1 MRRAG
6 GVTTIHCGAFDAET
20 LWRDE
25 TLAKLPSLPD
35 PQAKAIVGAMDELL
49 FLFCE
54 SSDVLLTRGPVSPAQ
69 LRYLSSIGL
78 TFRTSDEPLEGCYS
92 GAQEENP
99 FQLMLNKGV
108 VRQYEELL
116 PPGGFVEPFAVLDG
130 LQELSSLYQLGGRY
144 PDMDTIRRVNSKL
157 YSTELRESLGYG
169 PPTRTVRNHMELRRT
184 AEAMLGA
191 GPVLIKDTFGVS
203 GKGNLLIQSMA
214 TLERIAGYVA
224 AQEQKGKS
232 VLFLLEPLLDKE
244 TDFSCQFHI
253 AADGGYELISVQQVI
268 NAEFAYLGTFS
279 ASEAL
284 LEKLEREGYFKLMRK
299 TGDLLY
305 ESGYYGHVCVD
316 SMLLADGGLVPIVEI
331 NARKSMSLIKKRLD
345 DYLAEFSLQGN
356 LTYLSVI
363 CLGIVEY
370 ADLLAAMEREGLLFR
385 PDRGEGILPLSAGT
399 FTINQADGLKRKG
412 RLYLSAVAGRIE
424 RCGELLARMRALLK
438 SRGIAVTN

>member
-6 GVTTIHCGAFDAET
+6 GVTKIHCGAFDAET

-54 SSDVLLTRGPVSPAQ
+54 SSDVLLTRNPVAPAQ

-78 TFRTSDEPLEGCYS
+78 TFRTSDEPLEANS
-92 GAQEENP
+92 GAREENP
-99 FQLMLNKGV
+99 FQQMLNKGAV
-108 VRQYEELL
+108 HKYKELL

-130 LQELSSLYQLGGRY
+130 LQELSSLYRLGGRY
-144 PDMDTIRRVNSKL
+144 PDMDTIRHVNSKL

-169 PPTRTVRNHMELRRT
+169 PPTRIVRNHMELRRT

-203 GKGNLLIQSMA
+203 GKGNLLIQSLA

-224 AQEQKGKS
+224 AQEQKAKS
-232 VLFLLEPLLDKE
+232 ALFLLEPLLDKE
-244 TDFSCQFHI
+244 IDFSCQFHI
-253 AADGGYELISVQQVI
+253 DADGGYELISVQQVM
-268 NAEFAYLGTFS
+268 NAEFAYQGTFS
-279 ASEAL
+279 ASEEL
-284 LEKLEREGYFKLMRK
+284 IEKLEREDYFKLMQK
-299 TGDLLY
+299 TADLLY

-363 CLGIVEY
+363 CNGIVEY
-370 ADLLAAMEREGLLFR
+370 ADLLASMEREGLLFR

-412 RLYLSAVAGRIE
+412 RLYLSAAAGRIE
-424 RCGELLARMRALLK
+424 RCSELLARMRILLK
-438 SRGIAVTN
+438 TSGIAVTN